1 LNQDHPVPQNDNTPG
16 RPRAGSQTMTCLA
29 RLMPALLLGLLAA
42 CGSRSDQAAR
52 GGSGPPGFGAGAP
65 VTVIAR
71 RLEPQAFI
79 DRYTA
84 LGTAQANESI
94 EVTVRSSSVVTRIDF
109 REGQR
114 VNAGQ
119 MLVELDTRQEAAS
132 LSLAEAQLKQAESQ
146 YRRSQALA
154 ATNVVSAADLEQLEA
169 NLAVAR
175 AQVNG
180 ARARL
185 DTLSVRAPFAGV
197 VGLRKISLGDLVSPD
212 TVITT
217 LDDVSTIKLGFSIP
231 ETFMDT
237 VRTGMPISA
246 VTTVYPD
253 RQFVGEVTSIDSR
266 VDPVTRS
273 VAVIATLPNAGGTLK
288 PGMFMTVSLEK
299 HRDKV
304 LLIAEESLMPREG
317 RQYVFVIEDGKAAER
332 EVIIGG
338 RTPGFAEIRSGLN
351 AGALVVTEGT
361 QRLHEGTPVSVTPDI

>member
-1 LNQDHPVPQNDNTPG
+1 MPQNNNTPCQPFT
-16 RPRAGSQTMTCLA
+16 RSQTVNRVV
-29 RLMPALLLGLLAA
+29 RLTPTLLLCLLAA
-42 CGSRSDQAAR
+42 CGSRSGQGPA
-52 GGSGPPGFGAGAP
+52 GSPSGFGGGAP

-71 RLEPQAFI
+71 RLQPQSFV

-94 EVTVRSSSVVTRIDF
+94 DVTVRSSSVVTRIGF
-109 REGQR
+109 SEGQP
-114 VNAGQ
+114 VKTGQ
-119 MLVELDTRQEAAS
+119 VLVELDTRQEAAS

-146 YRRSQALA
+146 YRRSQALV
-154 ATNVVSAADLEQLEA
+154 ATQVVSAADLDQLEA

-175 AQVNG
+175 AQVRG

-197 VGLRKISLGDLVSPD
+197 VGLRKVSLGDLVSPD

-237 VRTGMPISA
+237 VHTGMPISA

-253 RQFVGEVTSIDSR
+253 QQFAGKVTSIDSR

-273 VAVIATLPNAGGTLK
+273 IAVVATLPNTGGALK

-299 HRDKV
+299 HRNGV
-304 LLIAEESLMPREG
+304 LLIAEESLVPREG
-317 RQYVFVIEDGKAAER
+317 RQYVFIIEDGTAAER
-332 EVIIGG
+332 EVILGG
-338 RTPGFAEIRSGLN
+338 RTPGFAEIRSGLE

-361 QRLHEGTPVSVTPDI
+361 QRLHNGTLVSVTPDT

>member
-1 LNQDHPVPQNDNTPG
+1 MPQNNNTPC
-16 RPRAGSQTMTCLA
+16 RYFADPQILACLM
-29 RLMPALLLGLLAA
+29 RLIPALAAGLLAA
-42 CGSRSDQAAR
+42 CGSDQAAGNR
-52 GGSGPPGFGAGAP
+52 GGPSGFGGGAP
-65 VTVIAR
+65 VTVIAQ
-71 RLEPQAFI
+71 RLEPQSFT

-94 EVTVRSSSVVTRIDF
+94 KVTVRSSSVVTGINF
-109 REGQR
+109 REGQP
-114 VNAGQ
+114 VKAGQ
-119 MLVELDTRQEAAS
+119 VLVKLDTRQEAAS

-154 ATNVVSAADLEQLEA
+154 ATQVVSAADLDQLEA

-175 AQVNG
+175 AQVRG
-180 ARARL
+180 AQARL

-197 VGLRKISLGDLVSPD
+197 VGLRKVSLGDLVSPD

-237 VRTGMPISA
+237 VHTDMPISA

-253 RQFVGEVTSIDSR
+253 QQFAGKVTSIDSR

-273 VAVIATLPNAGGTLK
+273 VAVIATLPNAGGALK

-299 HRDKV
+299 QRAKV
-304 LLIAEESLMPREG
+304 LLIAEESLVPREG

-332 EVIIGG
+332 EVIVGG
-338 RTPGFAEIRSGLN
+338 RTPGFAEIRSGLE

-361 QRLHEGTPVSVTPDI
+361 QRLHEGTSVTVTPDT

>member
-1 LNQDHPVPQNDNTPG
+1 MPQNNKLL
-16 RPRAGSQTMTCLA
+16 RYRAYHL
-29 RLMPALLLGLLAA
+29 RLFPTLLLGLVAA
-42 CGSRSDQAAR
+42 CGSGSDQPAAGR
-52 GGSGPPGFGAGAP
+52 GAASGFGGGAP
-65 VTVIAR
+65 VTVIAQ
-71 RLEPQAFI
+71 RLQPQSFV

-94 EVTVRSSSVVTRIDF
+94 EITVRSSSVVTRIDF
-109 REGQR
+109 REGQQVR
-114 VNAGQ
+114 AGQ
-119 MLVELDTRQEAAS
+119 VLVELDTRQEAAS

-154 ATNVVSAADLEQLEA
+154 ATQVVSAADLDQLEA

-175 AQVNG
+175 AQVRG
-180 ARARL
+180 AQARL

-253 RQFVGEVTSIDSR
+253 RQFAGQVTSIDSR
-266 VDPVTRS
+266 VDPVTRA
-273 VAVIATLPNAGGTLK
+273 VAVIATLPNTAGALK
-288 PGMFMTVSLEK
+288 PGMFMTVNLEK
-299 HRDKV
+299 RREAV
-304 LLIAEESLMPREG
+304 LLIAEESLVPREG
-317 RQYVFVIEDGKAAER
+317 RQYVFIVENGKAAER
-332 EVIIGG
+332 EVILGG
-338 RTPGFAEIRSGLN
+338 LTPGFAEIRSGAE
-351 AGALVVTEGT
+351 AGSLVVTEGT
-361 QRLHEGTPVSVTPDI
+361 QRLQEGAPVSVKPDT